1 MSKPKRPSKITAN
14 AVADRDDSQRKL
26 LHRLR
31 RAEGQLRAVTE
42 LVAADA
48 PCEGVAQQ
56 LSAVRAALD
65 KAYFELMACAMADAA
80 AAGADTRDS
89 IDELKDVLVRYA

>member
-1 MSKPKRPSKITAN
+1 MKRNRQPQIPASVVAN
-14 AVADRDDSQRKL
+14 RDDNQRKL

-48 PCEGVAQQ
+48 PCEGIAQQ

-80 AAGADTRDS
+80 AAGADARDA
-89 IDELKDVLVRYA
+89 IGELKDVLVRYA